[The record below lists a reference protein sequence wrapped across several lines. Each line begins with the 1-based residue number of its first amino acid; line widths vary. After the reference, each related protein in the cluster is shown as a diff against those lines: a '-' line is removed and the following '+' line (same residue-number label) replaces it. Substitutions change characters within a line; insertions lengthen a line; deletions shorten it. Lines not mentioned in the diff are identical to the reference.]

1 MQHKEYAVI
10 PLLSLLGTIGKA
22 TASNELIGK
31 AVQAEVAEE
40 LNKIP
45 KQDAIEGAKAMQQCI
60 RQHFQ
65 QRFPNSKHYRPSRV
79 TRAFNYVYVNVPGVT
94 RAYQDIDIYP
104 KNAAWLCIPVNSA
117 AKGRS
122 PSEFSNLFKP
132 KDHNILAANEGGKLV
147 VYYALSKHVH
157 QKQDSTIMPTDEK
170 LADVASE
177 AMAKRFD

>member
-1 MQHKEYAVI
+1 MQHKEYVVI
-10 PLLSLLGTIGKA
+10 PFISLLGTIGNVSSSDIGNAVQSELVEEFSKI
-22 TASNELIGK
+22 SNEGAI
-31 AVQAEVAEE
+31 
-40 LNKIP
+40 
-45 KQDAIEGAKAMQQCI
+45 DAAKAMQQCI

-117 AKGRS
+117 AKGKS
-122 PSEFSNLFKP
+122 PRAFNNLFKP

-170 LADVASE
+170 LANVAME
-177 AMAKRFD
+177 AVGKKID